1 MESIMEGIK
10 YGRKSSGIKKELNEV
25 IVKWVASIDD
35 ENLRKL
41 VYDNVIV
48 TGGSICSMLMGD
60 SVNDYDIYFKTKAAA
75 IKVAQYY
82 MSKHFNIN
90 CIVKYGDDFSFD
102 EDDAIDNERIAMFN
116 FVREYKCANIR
127 GEIEERVECFIAS
140 TGVSDNTEVSSTD
153 ENGAYRVSY
162 ISSNAITLTDNIQ
175 IIIRFFG
182 TPDQIHNNYD
192 FAHAKC
198 YFDYAEQH
206 LHLDPH
212 AMQCMLSRTLIYE
225 GSLYPIA
232 SVFRMKKFIERGWRI
247 SAGQQLKIM
256 WQISELNLN
265 DMRVLKE
272 QLTGVDMLYLHCLFD
287 AISKSGKDVDSQY
300 VSKIIDRIFEE

>member
-1 MESIMEGIK
+1 MESIK

-25 IVKWVASIDD
+25 IDKWVASIDD

-60 SVNDYDIYFKTKAAA
+60 SVNDYDIYFKTKDTA

-102 EDDAIDNERIAMFN
+102 VDDAIDNDRIAMSN
-116 FVREYKCANIR
+116 FVRVYECANIKN
-127 GEIEERVECFIAS
+127 EVEERVECYISSAGVAEN
-140 TGVSDNTEVSSTD
+140 TGVNSSD
-153 ENGAYRVSY
+153 ENGAYKVSY

-182 TPDQIHNNYD
+182 TPEQIHNNYD

-198 YFDYAEQH
+198 YFDYAEQN
-206 LHLDPH
+206 LHLDSH

-265 DMRVLKE
+265 DMKVLKE
-272 QLTGVDMLYLHCLFD
+272 QLTGVDMLYLHLLFD
-287 AISKSGKDVDSQY
+287 AISKSGKNVDSQY
-300 VSKIIDRIFEE
+300 VSKIINRIFEE